1 MDSYLDYRRKKD
13 IEKPIEQEEETHK
26 KKGVQELFDLK
37 GVDSKLKAK
46 IISLDKQELKKE
58 KEKKKNEKS
67 NDRYPVVRQ

>member
-1 MDSYLDYRRKKD
+1 MDSYFDYSRKKD

-46 IISLDKQELKKE
+46 IISLDK
-58 KEKKKNEKS
+58 
-67 NDRYPVVRQ
+67 